1 MKHLRKFESFSI
13 NEEEGWKENILVG
26 LMSLIGVAGMG
37 QTTHKGGDEPARRTV
52 HTQSELSMKNM
63 LKRGWTL
70 DSVQVDT
77 LWKQVQVSKPDTI
90 VMVTR
95 LSLDK
100 DQYFASGKFELS
112 GEVKDSIQ
120 STLADV
126 TNEGG
131 IITDIRVESS
141 TDKQGLSVNLQKELK
156 SMGYSGDNKG
166 LSKARNEAVTK
177 YLVELGV
184 NDSLIRSEQKYEMGS
199 ETIQQ
204 SARYVNV
211 DIAYM
216 VVSSEVTPSKSVD
229 QPQIK
234 KTYFLSKEK
243 EKTHGHYKFKKKRFK
258 LGKIKLFKGKPRT
271 SAVDACPFFQGH

>member
-1 MKHLRKFESFSI
+1 
-13 NEEEGWKENILVG
+13 
-26 LMSLIGVAGMG
+26 
-37 QTTHKGGDEPARRTV
+37 
-52 HTQSELSMKNM
+52 
-63 LKRGWTL
+63 
-70 DSVQVDT
+70 
-77 LWKQVQVSKPDTI
+77 
-90 VMVTR
+90 
-95 LSLDK
+95 
-100 DQYFASGKFELS
+100 
-112 GEVKDSIQ
+112 
-120 STLADV
+120 
-126 TNEGG
+126 
-131 IITDIRVESS
+131 
-141 TDKQGLSVNLQKELK
+141 
-156 SMGYSGDNKG
+156 MGYSGDNKG

-216 VVSSEVTPSKSVD
+216 VVNKDVTPSEVSKE
-229 QPQIK
+229 PQIK

-271 SAVDACPFFQGH
+271 SAIDACPFQH